1 MRTITC
7 ERCGRQHVD
16 ERGTAECTLCGA
28 QLSGSSTLN
37 MPREEEPRRPT
48 WPSSRGRQNQDKASS
63 SRDYQAA
70 HIPAREEVEP
80 LTMNQCPECEKG
92 TLIPSEGC
100 ALCPV
105 CGYSLSSG

>member
-16 ERGTAECTLCGA
+16 ERGTTQCTLCGA
-28 QLSGSSTLN
+28 QLPGSSTLN
-37 MPREEEPRRPT
+37 MPREEEPRRPA

-70 HIPAREEVEP
+70 HIPAREEAEP
-80 LTMNQCPECEKG
+80 LTMNQCPDCG
-92 TLIPSEGC
+92 ARTIRAEGC
-100 ALCPV
+100 CSCVV
-105 CGYSLSSG
+105 CGWSACSS